1 MKVII
6 PVFKGCVSASVVGM
20 MDILQ
25 LTEIF
30 YHHLPIPKKKWF
42 EVSLMSIDQEKI
54 VYNNGFDITCT
65 TTLETVEDVDVVIV
79 PAMVG
84 NFSLLIKDHA
94 PFIEWMKSQYQ
105 KGTAL
110 CSTCS
115 GAFFVAATGHLD
127 GKEAT
132 TSWFASN
139 DFRSLFPNVKLMDE
153 KIIVDNGTI
162 ITGGATMSF
171 QNLCIYLIEKYYGAE
186 IGNYASKMF
195 LVEKGKSSQLTY
207 AIFSAQ
213 KEHKDA
219 EILKSQHF
227 IEQNAAE
234 KLVISTLAKH
244 SAMAERTFIR
254 RFKNATGNMPSEYIQ
269 RVKVELAKKLLE
281 NDKNSVSEICYKT
294 GYEDQS
300 YFRNVF
306 KKYTGLTPVDYK
318 KQFTFRVKA

>member
-25 LTEIF
+25 LTENF
-30 YHHLPIPKKKWF
+30 YYHLPIPKKKWF
-42 EVSLMSIDQEKI
+42 SVSLMSIDGDKI
-54 VYNNGFDITCT
+54 VHNNGFDIACT
-65 TTLETVEDVDVVIV
+65 TTLAASEAPDLVIV

-84 NFSLLIKDHA
+84 NFPLFIEEHA
-94 PFIEWMKSQYQ
+94 PFIEWMKKQYH
-105 KGTAL
+105 KGTVL
-110 CSTCS
+110 CSTCT
-115 GAFFVAATGHLD
+115 GAFLVAATGHLD

-139 DFRSLFPNVKLMDE
+139 DFRALFPKVTLTDE

-186 IGNYASKMF
+186 IGNYAAKMF
-195 LVEKGKSSQLTY
+195 LVEKGKTSQLTY
-207 AIFSAQ
+207 AIFNTQ
-213 KEHKDA
+213 KEHGDV
-219 EILKSQHF
+219 EILKTQHF
-227 IEQNAAE
+227 IEQNAAD
-234 KLVISTLAKH
+234 KLVISSLANH

-254 RFKNATGNMPSEYIQ
+254 RFKSATGNTPSEYIQ

-281 NDKNSVSEICYKT
+281 KDKNSIQEICYET

-318 KQFTFRVKA
+318 KQFTFRL

>member
-20 MDILQ
+20 MDMLQ
-25 LTEIF
+25 LTENF

-42 EVSLMSIDQEKI
+42 SVSLMSIDADKT
-54 VYNNGFDITCT
+54 VHNNGFDISCDTILADCKAAD
-65 TTLETVEDVDVVIV
+65 LIIV

-84 NFSLLIKDHA
+84 NFSLFIQEYA
-94 PFIEWMKSQYQ
+94 PFIEWMKKQYEQ
-105 KGTAL
+105 GTIL

-139 DFRSLFPNVKLMDE
+139 DFKRLFPKVKLIDE
-153 KIIVDNGTI
+153 KIIVDSGTI
-162 ITGGATMSF
+162 ITGGATLSF
-171 QNLCIYLIEKYYGAE
+171 QNLCIYLIEKYYGTE
-186 IGNYASKMF
+186 IGTYAAKMF

-207 AIFSAQ
+207 SIFSAQ
-213 KEHKDA
+213 KEHEDA
-219 EILKSQHF
+219 EILVTQHF
-227 IEQNAAE
+227 IEQNASD
-234 KLVISTLAKH
+234 KLVVSALAH
-244 SAMAERTFIR
+244 QSAMAERTFIR
-254 RFKNATGNMPSEYIQ
+254 RFKNATGNTPSEYIQ

-281 NDKNSVSEICYKT
+281 NDKNSVREVCYET
-294 GYEDQS
+294 GYEDQT

-318 KQFTFRVKA
+318 KQFTFTL